1 MDKNN
6 KISDKSQRIITFMGY
21 WWVTFSVIFGI
32 VQLSQWAFGYTIQK
46 WWIGLIFFIVV
57 LILSTGIA
65 YLLLKLFPNILDK
78 IFNKLPESKKYFD
91 ISKDEELTAL
101 KAIIYSN
108 LSNCENDET
117 LLVPLKMLC
126 GENASNDDLL
136 QSIRVGLI
144 NSPLFHRLGKMETRA
159 LNGVYTLFAL
169 EKTVSRRLIKSRSAK
184 YCYVKN
190 YILINDLGWCLSQLS
205 DDDYNDF
212 QEYLKNVSSLYD
224 FISQNS
230 YFDFSKTQKEN
241 AIDNIEKAKKDLEDA
256 GSHEK
261 LVAQAIRHLL
271 NIDSNYYTEE
281 NLTKLNKVINRIKN
295 DDDKLEM
302 QGHSFY
308 LRAVHA
314 ISYLSL
320 DVSQNQN
327 NENFKSALNYI
338 NKAQECYESLS
349 MIDRERLAKCYNVR
363 GKLFLKYS
371 KVVSAKSDY
380 LDKAILEF
388 ENGLY
393 ESKNLMRYDQTLR
406 NLLSLTEI
414 YGNAKLNCYNHDK
427 STTYAKEGIRIA
439 ETLKNYTYKVKFLSY
454 YRPKHIILIRHG
466 ESQKNIDK
474 VVNGEGPLTEFGRR
488 TIDTRAKMIKS
499 YLEKYN
505 YNDITIY
512 GHNKCQVRETIEI
525 LKDTLCVPED
535 NCRFNDELRPTDM
548 GVLKGVKESNE
559 ESKAHLLILE
569 QWRNRAISAEELT
582 EALGAEEA
590 SSYWQRAE
598 RFVSSIVNDEC
609 AIVVCTT
616 SIAILLTHYLT
627 SPNYTSDRYVHID
640 VPLGGIIHFAETID
654 EGKYEIVNR
663 ESLININFVKVE

>member
-46 WWIGLIFFIVV
+46 WWIGLILFIVV

-91 ISKDEELTAL
+91 ISKEEELTAL

-126 GENASNDDLL
+126 RENASNDDLL

-169 EKTVSRRLIKSRSAK
+169 EKAVSERLIKSRSAK

-205 DDDYNDF
+205 DADYIDF
-212 QEYLKNVSSLYD
+212 QEYLKNVSSLYA
-224 FISQNS
+224 FILQNS

-281 NLTKLNKVINRIKN
+281 NLAKLNKVISRIKN

-302 QGHSFY
+302 QGHAYY

-327 NENFKSALNYI
+327 KDNFESALNYI
-338 NKAQECYESLS
+338 NQAQECYESLS

-371 KVVSAKSDY
+371 KVISAKSDY

-388 ENGLY
+388 EKGLY
-393 ESKNLMRYDQTLR
+393 ESKNLMRYDQILR

-414 YGNAKLNCYNHDK
+414 YGNAELDCYN
-427 STTYAKEGIRIA
+427 SNIATTYAKEGIRIA

-474 VVNGEGPLTEFGRR
+474 VVNGEGHLTEFGQR
-488 TIDTRAKMIKS
+488 TVYTRAKMIKS

-512 GHNKCQVRETIEI
+512 GHDKYQVRETIDI
-525 LKDTLCVPED
+525 LKNTLCVPED
-535 NCRFNDELRPTDM
+535 KCRFNDELRPTDM

-582 EALGAEEA
+582 EALGAEKA

-598 RFVSSIVNDEC
+598 RFVASIVNDEC

-616 SIAILLTHYLT
+616 SIAILLTHYLMT
-627 SPNYTSDRYVHID
+627 PNYTSDRYVHID

-663 ESLININFVKVE
+663 ESLTNINFVKVE